1 MEWSEVMSTG
11 SLDED
16 FQGIINV
23 IDLLL
28 SLPPTSVLCE
38 TSFSQMKLI
47 KTSRRS
53 SMNTSTLNSLLT
65 VKLTSPEISEFDAE
79 ESVNQWLVNFKYI

>member
-1 MEWSEVMSTG
+1 MEWPTVMMN
-11 SLDED
+11 LDDDD
-16 FQGIINV
+16 FQNIINV

-47 KTSRRS
+47 KTTRRS
-53 SMNTSTLNSLLT
+53 SMTSETLNILLT
-65 VKLTSPEISEFDAE
+65 VKLTSPDITQFKAE
-79 ESVNQWLVNFKYI
+79 ESVEQWLVNL